1 MNVQIQNGNRFE
13 LWIINEYE
21 SDLCGIEYYLT
32 AYHGA

>member
-21 SDLCGIEYYLT
+21 SDLGIEYYLT